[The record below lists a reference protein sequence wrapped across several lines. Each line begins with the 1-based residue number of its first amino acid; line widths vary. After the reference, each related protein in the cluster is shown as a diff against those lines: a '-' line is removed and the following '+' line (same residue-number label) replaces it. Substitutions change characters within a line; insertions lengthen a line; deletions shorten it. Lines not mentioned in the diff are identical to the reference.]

1 MQKSSTGC
9 SCYIDHFQ
17 NGNQDSV
24 YVKAVSVIEAHLFEH
39 LSLSKISKKIGSS
52 QSTLIRSFKKYRNQ
66 TPYSYIKNRRLEEA
80 QKLLGTGRYAVG
92 EVALLVGYSNFGA
105 FTDAFSSKYGQTP
118 SEYRNHSHSSS
129 I

>member
-9 SCYIDHFQ
+9 SCYFDHFQ

-52 QSTLIRSFKKYRNQ
+52 QSTLIRSFKKYHNQ

-80 QKLLGTGRYAVG
+80 QKLLRTGRYAVG
-92 EVALLVGYSNFGA
+92 EVALLVGYTNFGA

-118 SEYRNHSHSSS
+118 SEYKNRSDS
-129 I
+129 ISI